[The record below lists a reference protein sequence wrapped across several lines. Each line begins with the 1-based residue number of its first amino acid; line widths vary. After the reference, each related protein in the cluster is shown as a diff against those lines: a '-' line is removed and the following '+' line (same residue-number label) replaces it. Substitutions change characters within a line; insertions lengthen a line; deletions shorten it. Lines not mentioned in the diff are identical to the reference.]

1 MNTLPNDKMSDE
13 KLDRLT
19 LGNDENVKIKIERC
33 AIDSKQLALI
43 YELS

>member
-1 MNTLPNDKMSDE
+1 MNTLPNDKMK